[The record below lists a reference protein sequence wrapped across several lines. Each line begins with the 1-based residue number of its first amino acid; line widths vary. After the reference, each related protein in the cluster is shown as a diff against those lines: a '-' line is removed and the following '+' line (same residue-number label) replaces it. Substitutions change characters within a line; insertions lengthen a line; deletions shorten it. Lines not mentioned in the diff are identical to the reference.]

1 MTIINSE
8 PMGRSSLFNRQ
19 QVLSDALEL
28 FWSRGFYACSLKQL
42 EEATEMHPGSLYY
55 HFRNKEQLFLCI
67 LEHYLEWQLQPR
79 IDKYLAY
86 NPSLL
91 DLRRFFTSGYR
102 HGQDASYRN
111 CCFLVNTSNEL
122 HLLPSEASEL
132 VQKGI
137 QMLRHGFIDFMGK
150 YTEPDKNSS
159 AAIDPE
165 VIASE
170 LLNLYM
176 SIQLMAK
183 INPNQHALDK
193 QVRQSLDNLFPLLPR
208 QSPP

>member
-1 MTIINSE
+1 
-8 PMGRSSLFNRQ
+8 MGRSSSFNRQ

-42 EEATEMHPGSLYY
+42 EEVTDMHPGSLYY
-55 HFRNKEQLFLCI
+55 HFQNKEQLFLCA
-67 LEHYLEWQLQPR
+67 LDHYLEWQLQPR

-86 NPSLL
+86 SPTLL

-102 HGQDASYRN
+102 HGQEASYRN
-111 CCFLVNTSNEL
+111 CCFLVTTSNEL
-122 HLLPSEASEL
+122 HLLPSDASER

-137 QMLRHGFIDFMGK
+137 QMLRTGFIDFIEK
-150 YTEPDKNSS
+150 YTEPKKNSS
-159 AAIDPE
+159 VTIDHE

-170 LLNLYM
+170 LLNLYL

-183 INPNQHALDK
+183 VNPNQHALDK
-193 QVRQSLDNLFPLLPR
+193 QVRQSLNNLFTSIPH
-208 QSPP
+208 Q

>member
-1 MTIINSE
+1 
-8 PMGRSSLFNRQ
+8 MGRSSSFNRQ

-42 EEATEMHPGSLYY
+42 EEVTDMHPGSLYY
-55 HFRNKEQLFLCI
+55 HFQNKEQLFLCA
-67 LEHYLEWQLQPR
+67 LDHYLEWQLQPR

-86 NPSLL
+86 SPTLL

-102 HGQDASYRN
+102 HGQEASYRN
-111 CCFLVNTSNEL
+111 CCFLVTTSNEL
-122 HLLPSEASEL
+122 HLLPSDASER

-137 QMLRHGFIDFMGK
+137 QMLRTGFIDFIEK
-150 YTEPDKNSS
+150 YTEPKKNIS
-159 AAIDPE
+159 ATIDHE

-170 LLNLYM
+170 LLNLYL

-183 INPNQHALDK
+183 VNPNQHALDK
-193 QVRQSLDNLFPLLPR
+193 QVRQSLDNLFTSIPH
-208 QSPP
+208 Q

>member
-1 MTIINSE
+1 
-8 PMGRSSLFNRQ
+8 MGRSSSFNRQ

-42 EEATEMHPGSLYY
+42 EEVTDMHPGSLYY
-55 HFRNKEQLFLCI
+55 HFQNKEQLFLCA
-67 LEHYLEWQLQPR
+67 LDHYLEWQLQPR

-86 NPSLL
+86 SPTLL

-102 HGQDASYRN
+102 HGQEASYRN
-111 CCFLVNTSNEL
+111 CCFLVTTSNEL
-122 HLLPSEASEL
+122 HLLPSDASER

-137 QMLRHGFIDFMGK
+137 QMLRTGFIDFIEK
-150 YTEPDKNSS
+150 YTEPKKNSS
-159 AAIDPE
+159 ATINHE

-170 LLNLYM
+170 LLNLYL

-183 INPNQHALDK
+183 VNPNQHALDK
-193 QVRQSLDNLFPLLPR
+193 QVRQSLNNLFTSIPH
-208 QSPP
+208 Q

>member
-1 MTIINSE
+1 
-8 PMGRSSLFNRQ
+8 
-19 QVLSDALEL
+19 
-28 FWSRGFYACSLKQL
+28 
-42 EEATEMHPGSLYY
+42 MHPGSLYY
-55 HFRNKEQLFLCI
+55 HFRNKERLFLSI

-86 NPSLL
+86 SPSLL

-102 HGQDASYRN
+102 HGQDTCYRN
-111 CCFLVNTSNEL
+111 CCFLVTTSNEL

-137 QMLRHGFIDFMGK
+137 QMLRDGFIGFIGK
-150 YTEPDKNSS
+150 YAEPDKNSS
-159 AAIDPE
+159 AAIDTE

-170 LLNLYM
+170 LLNLYL

-183 INPNQHALDK
+183 VNPNQHALDK
-193 QVRQSLDNLFPLLPR
+193 QVKQSLDNLFTALLPR
-208 QSPP
+208 QNPP

>member
-1 MTIINSE
+1 
-8 PMGRSSLFNRQ
+8 MGRSSSFNRQ

-42 EEATEMHPGSLYY
+42 EEVTDMHPGSLYY
-55 HFRNKEQLFLCI
+55 HFQNKEQLFLCA
-67 LEHYLEWQLQPR
+67 LDHYLEWQLQPR

-86 NPSLL
+86 SPTLL

-102 HGQDASYRN
+102 HGQEASYRN
-111 CCFLVNTSNEL
+111 CCFLVTTSNEL
-122 HLLPSEASEL
+122 HLLPSDASER

-137 QMLRHGFIDFMGK
+137 QMLRAGFIDFIEK
-150 YTEPDKNSS
+150 YTEPKKNIS
-159 AAIDPE
+159 ATIDHE

-170 LLNLYM
+170 LLNLYL

-183 INPNQHALDK
+183 VNPNQHALDK
-193 QVRQSLDNLFPLLPR
+193 QVRQSLDNLFTSIPH
-208 QSPP
+208 Q